1 MLDKPTADRI
11 FRLASRI
18 GQILTA
24 NTVASPPDENGCDQA
39 DTVIL
44 RMGEE
49 MEIQYALEEI
59 QETMIRASETPEE
72 REEREARE
80 EADDLRDEQDAAY
93 YSGLGDLGRF

>member
-11 FRLASRI
+11 FQLASRI
-18 GQILTA
+18 NQILTK

-49 MEIQYALEEI
+49 MDIQYALEEI
-59 QETMIRASETPEE
+59 QQTVLRAAETPEE
-72 REEREARE
+72 RKAREARE

-93 YSGLGDLGRF
+93 YSGLGKL